1 MPWSFIVPAAL
12 SLFSS
17 SQQSNAAQS
26 ASTAANEQ
34 AQKALDLQQRMYEEN
49 IARQQPRLSV
59 GNNALAQMQSGAFAQ
74 PAPFVYNPNKYTASA
89 GYQSS
94 LEEGLRGIRNRFAAG
109 GGTLSGAALKAT
121 EEYGRRKAL
130 EDSRAFDAT
139 DYARALD
146 AYNASVA
153 QSNTGYNRLAGLA
166 DVGQTANTQIGPAGQ
181 TYATNAGNLM
191 TNQGDNTGNA
201 MMLAAQGRN
210 SAYQGI
216 GNLFGR
222 TQPDFSGMFGGG
234 GSSGPVSMP
243 GYGGMYDPA
252 YMGR

>member
-12 SLFSS
+12 SLFGS

-34 AQKALDLQQRMYEEN
+34 AQKALDLQQRMYEESV
-49 IARQQPRLSV
+49 ARSQPRLTAS
-59 GNNALAQMQSGAFAQ
+59 NNALAQMQSGAFAQ
-74 PAPFVYNPNKYTASA
+74 PGPFRFGKGDLVLDPGYNFRMS
-89 GYQSS
+89 
-94 LEEGLRGIRNRFAAG
+94 EGLKALDRQAAARAG
-109 GGTLSGAALKAT
+109 LISGSALRAAT
-121 EEYGRRKAL
+121 RYGEDMGSQEYGNAYQ
-130 EDSRAFDAT
+130 RAM
-139 DYARALD
+139 D
-146 AYNASVA
+146 AYNADVTR
-153 QSNTGYNRLAGLA
+153 SNTGYNRLAGLA
-166 DVGQTANTQIGPAGQ
+166 DVTQTQGQTNTTGQ
-181 TYATNAGNLM
+181 NYATNAGNLM

-201 MMLAAQGRN
+201 MLLAAQGRN